1 MVSPENS
8 SVFITASGRDGRA
21 RARRVTKPR
30 MIPETQGFTII
41 EVLVTLVIL
50 SLAMLGMARLQV
62 LALRSDTESNAR
74 SQARILTGQLAEQLR
89 STREVVDTENPG
101 TITAADCDSADS
113 AHDYVDC
120 FNLFATERLP
130 GGTTEVTG
138 DETNNTYTITARW
151 SSPID
156 MADCPGTADAP
167 QNDRY
172 WDGTNCI
179 TQFTQTIR
187 IHPHGRGDG

>member
-8 SVFITASGRDGRA
+8 SVFIAVSGRGGRV

-62 LALRSDTESNAR
+62 LALRSDVESNAR

-89 STREVVDTENPG
+89 STREVEGGTQTPA
-101 TITAADCDSADS
+101 TITDPTDCDSAGTLQ
-113 AHDYVDC
+113 DYVSC
-120 FNLFATERLP
+120 FNHFATARLP
-130 GGTTEVTG
+130 GGTTDVTG
-138 DETNNTYTITARW
+138 NAADNTYTITASW
-151 SSPID
+151 TSPI
-156 MADCPGTADAP
+156 
-167 QNDRY
+167 NDE
-172 WDGTNCI
+172 DECTGTNRAWDTATSQC
-179 TQFTQTIR
+179 TTSFTQTIR
-187 IHPHGRGDG
+187 IHPHGRGDD